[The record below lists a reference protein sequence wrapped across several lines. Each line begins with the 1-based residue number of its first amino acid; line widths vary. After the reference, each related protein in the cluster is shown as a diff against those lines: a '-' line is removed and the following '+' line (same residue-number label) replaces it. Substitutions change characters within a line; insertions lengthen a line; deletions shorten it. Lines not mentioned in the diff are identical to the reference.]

1 MKVGQYMN
9 IISDQAHAKRR
20 EHFINILTMV
30 KNPTAIPEHTGMI
43 EAIREELLNA
53 ATQSDILEAIQE
65 FKDTH
70 VEDGIF

>member
-30 KNPTAIPEHTGMI
+30 KNPTAIPELVVENKNAQRVAKKMLENI
-43 EAIREELLNA
+43 E
-53 ATQSDILEAIQE
+53 DY
-65 FKDTH
+65 F
-70 VEDGIF
+70 